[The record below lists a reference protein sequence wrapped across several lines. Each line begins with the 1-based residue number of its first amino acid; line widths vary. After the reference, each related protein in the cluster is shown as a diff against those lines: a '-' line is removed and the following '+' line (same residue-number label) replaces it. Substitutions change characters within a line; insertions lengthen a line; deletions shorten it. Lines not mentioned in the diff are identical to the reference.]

1 MVYSSMTD
9 RVSNFCAKS
18 ALRDF
23 KIKLIT
29 EGDIEFQVLP
39 NMLEKYSKELEFL
52 SVICPNDIITG
63 SLALNL
69 YGLIYRDI
77 HDIDVLIKDKNRYDH
92 YFGKH
97 SYSNDIV
104 TINRLGFKEHSYVR
118 SFKSKNI
125 ILNTL
130 LPLLPI
136 FRNLIEL
143 FTKTDY
149 YQVDYFVDNDSN
161 YNTFEYNGHTFK
173 IHNVLDI
180 IEQKLLLMKNIEEV
194 ELFIYSVSS
203 QLKHK
208 EDLFVIFKNINW

>member
-9 RVSNFCAKS
+9 RIPEFNAKS

-29 EGDIEFQVLP
+29 EGDIEFPVLP
-39 NMLEKYSKELEFL
+39 NMLDKYSNELQFL
-52 SVICPNDIITG
+52 STICPNDIITG

-77 HDIDVLIKDKNRYDH
+77 HDIDILIKDKNRYDH
-92 YFGKH
+92 YFDKH
-97 SYSNDIV
+97 SYSNDV
-104 TINRLGFKEHSYVR
+104 ATTNRLGFKEHSYTR
-118 SFKSKNI
+118 KFKSNNI

-130 LPLLPI
+130 LFV
-136 FRNLIEL
+136 FRDTIEL
-143 FTKTDY
+143 FTKKDY
-149 YQVDYFVDNDSN
+149 YQVDYFVDTDSR

-180 IEQKLLLMKNIEEV
+180 IEQKLLLMKNIEDI
-194 ELFIYSVSS
+194 ELFISSFSS

>member
-1 MVYSSMTD
+1 MVYSSMPD
-9 RVSNFCAKS
+9 RIPEFNAKS

-29 EGDIEFQVLP
+29 EGDIEFPVLP
-39 NMLEKYSKELEFL
+39 NMLDKYSKELQFL
-52 SVICPNDIITG
+52 STICPNDIITG

-77 HDIDVLIKDKNRYDH
+77 HDIDILIKDKNRYDH
-92 YFGKH
+92 YFDKH
-97 SYSNDIV
+97 SYINDV
-104 TINRLGFKEHSYVR
+104 ATTNRLGFKEHSYTR
-118 SFKSKNI
+118 KIKSNNI

-130 LPLLPI
+130 LFV
-136 FRNLIEL
+136 FRDTIEL
-143 FTKTDY
+143 FTRKDY
-149 YQVDYFVDNDSN
+149 YQVDYFVDTDSR
-161 YNTFEYNGHTFK
+161 YNTFEYDGHTFK

-180 IEQKLLLMKNIEEV
+180 IEQKLLLMKNIEDI
-194 ELFIYSVSS
+194 ELFISSFSS

>member
-1 MVYSSMTD
+1 MTD
-9 RVSNFCAKS
+9 RVPNFCAKS

-92 YFGKH
+92 YFDKH
-97 SYSNDIV
+97 SYNND
-104 TINRLGFKEHSYVR
+104 TPSINRLGFKEHSYKKIY
-118 SFKSKNI
+118 KSNNI
-125 ILNTL
+125 LANTL
-130 LPLLPI
+130 LLI
-136 FRNLIEL
+136 FRDVIEL
-143 FTKTDY
+143 FTRNDY
-149 YQVDYFVDNDSN
+149 YQVDYFVDNGSR

-180 IEQKLLLMKNIEEV
+180 IEQKLLLMKNIEEI
-194 ELFIYSVSS
+194 ELFISSFSS